1 MTPPDEFKL
10 PKFVLQSQHYKTDNL
25 NILLNLTI
33 YDFLTMFAIFER
45 QLLFTYYGIKLL
57 FEKSTNDILKINR
70 NDYQTMFEE
79 INDNKKYSHLNI
91 VIINKIIEFEGK
103 YNIKIFNPWFKD
115 FMLLYAELRN
125 GYCHIRDKK
134 VNIKI
139 NSNDELF
146 LKILNEIKTNYSD
159 EISIDNENLYS
170 LFEYDYNDY
179 CFTQMDKKIKEQID
193 KLNCMLKVSS
203 FYWNKN
209 NFNFDFLELANFII
223 SPQEPRAIGKYLYIG
238 NENIKDLFMCYIIAL
253 NNNLEGI
260 IKDLKNKYQINL

>member
-1 MTPPDEFKL
+1 MLPNEVKL
-10 PKFVLQSQHYKTDNL
+10 PKIVLQSQHYKTNNL

-70 NDYQTMFEE
+70 NDYKTMFEE
-79 INDNKKYSHLNI
+79 INDDKKFSHLNI
-91 VIINKIIEFEGK
+91 VIINKIIEFEKK
-103 YNIKIFNPWFKD
+103 YNIKIFDPEFRD
-115 FMLLYAELRN
+115 FMLLYSELRN

-146 LKILNEIKTNYSD
+146 FKILNEIKTNHSD
-159 EISIDNENLYS
+159 ELSIDNENLYS

-179 CFTQMDKKIKEQID
+179 CFTQMDKKIKERIGM
-193 KLNCMLKVSS
+193 LNCMLKVSS
-203 FYWNKN
+203 VYWNETH
-209 NFNFDFLELANFII
+209 FNIDFLSLANFII
-223 SPQEPRAIGKYLYIG
+223 STKDPRAIGTYLYVG
-238 NENIKDLFMCYIIAL
+238 NENIKDLCMCYIIAL
-253 NNNLEGI
+253 NNNLEGM
-260 IKDLKNKYQINL
+260 IKVLKNKYQINL